1 MFHQKLQS
9 NLFIAF
15 PSWILESVVL
25 PTRVDLFLQ
34 RKDSTG
40 QPMGSHTD
48 SYKALILQK
57 VDFVAQSGYF
67 GEFEWSWLFI
77 PGSLELGELA
87 NKKG

>member
-1 MFHQKLQS
+1 
-9 NLFIAF
+9 
-15 PSWILESVVL
+15 
-25 PTRVDLFLQ
+25 
-34 RKDSTG
+34 
-40 QPMGSHTD
+40 MGSHTD